1 MVSAPPSIR
10 AERSRLGLLLA
21 GLAAAGLAVAAYL
34 MIRKLSGQA
43 AVCVIGSGCDTVDA
57 SPYSVVFGIPVSAF
71 GVVWSAVALVAA
83 LAWWWTG
90 DRRPL
95 LVLYAGGLV
104 ATIFEAYLVY
114 LELFVIRAIC
124 SWCVLYGATVVLG
137 WLGAGIGVLRAGRG
151 KLDSEP
157 PG

>member
-1 MVSAPPSIR
+1 MSAPPSIR

-21 GLAAAGLAVAAYL
+21 GLATSGLAVAAYL
-34 MIRKLSGQA
+34 MVRKLSGEA
-43 AVCVIGSGCDTVDA
+43 AVCVIGGGCDIVDA
-57 SPYSVVFGIPVSAF
+57 SPYSVVFDTPVAAF
-71 GVVWSAVALVAA
+71 GVAWSTVALVAA

-95 LVLYAGGLV
+95 LVLYVGGLV

-137 WLGAGIGVLRAGRG
+137 WLGAVLGVLRAGDR
-151 KLDSEP
+151 KVDSEP
-157 PG
+157 LG